1 MPMNI
6 TIKATGHDLTNENR
20 ALIEEKL
27 SALDKFVGNDV
38 SEPMLSVEI
47 EESLEVVRSGA
58 KYRAEGNL
66 SVNGKLFRAEA
77 TNETLEGA
85 VDRVRD
91 ELSREVKRANGKSK
105 SLLKR
110 GGASI
115 KNMLRFGR

>member
-1 MPMNI
+1 MNI